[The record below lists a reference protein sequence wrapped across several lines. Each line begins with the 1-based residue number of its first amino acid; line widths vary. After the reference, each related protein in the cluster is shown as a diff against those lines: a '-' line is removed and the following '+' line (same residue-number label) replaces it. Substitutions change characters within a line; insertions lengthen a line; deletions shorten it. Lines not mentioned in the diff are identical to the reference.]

1 MSKRLPEIFLFDV
14 FIAGLKIKNV
24 SKNFKNANE
33 LKENFVY
40 WDSVIREF
48 EIIGEATKNLI
59 NLGVLSDNYKDI
71 VDFRNVLIHEY
82 FGIDEEEVWGI
93 IYNHLDNY
101 LEIIK
106 RKIEHISK
114 EKKAELIKLF
124 KEENKHIDFIIKE
137 LNNLEV

>member
-82 FGIDEEEVWGI
+82 FGIDEEEIWGI
-93 IYNHLDNY
+93 I
-101 LEIIK
+101 
-106 RKIEHISK
+106 
-114 EKKAELIKLF
+114 
-124 KEENKHIDFIIKE
+124 
-137 LNNLEV
+137 